1 MPIAR
6 QVRIRA
12 AKETLEEVS
21 PDTLGDAGPF
31 CGSRDLKRCWKKRA
45 AQLTPREVCY
55 SPKLVAEYAHVS
67 RNVAAKSNLGGR

>member
-12 AKETLEEVS
+12 AKETLGDVS

-31 CGSRDLKRCWKKRA
+31 CGL
-45 AQLTPREVCY
+45 PRLETLLEEACCPANAMRSLLLAKTGAVNGTVCQ
-55 SPKLVAEYAHVS
+55 P
-67 RNVAAKSNLGGR
+67 